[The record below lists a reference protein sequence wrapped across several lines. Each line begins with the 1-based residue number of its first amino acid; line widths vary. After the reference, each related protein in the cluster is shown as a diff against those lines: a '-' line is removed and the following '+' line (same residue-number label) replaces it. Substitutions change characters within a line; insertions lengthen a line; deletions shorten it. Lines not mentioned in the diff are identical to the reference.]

1 MADIPRPSKRDI
13 RAAFEASAAR
23 YDEVAVLQREVASR
37 LLERLNLLK
46 MEPRSIL
53 DLGCGTGHCS
63 EALNKRYPKARI
75 VALDLSEAMLHH
87 TRRRFSR
94 WSRFRHQH
102 AFVGGD
108 AENLPFADGSFDM
121 LFSNLTV
128 QWCMD
133 LEKTFSEFR
142 RVLKPGGV
150 LFFTTLGPDT
160 LKELRASW
168 AAVDQQVHVNTF
180 LDLHDVGDAM
190 LHARLAEP
198 VLDMEHITL
207 TYRDSMT
214 LMRDLKELGAH
225 NINPGRSQGL
235 TGPRKLKAV
244 MAAYEQFRQPD
255 GQLPATYE
263 VVYGHAWRAENET
276 ASHEGPPGESSY
288 PIEQLQAWRIRE

>member
-1 MADIPRPSKRDI
+1 MSIPRPDKHDI
-13 RAAFEASAAR
+13 RAAFEASADH

-37 LLERLNLLK
+37 LLERLALLK
-46 MEPRSIL
+46 MQPRTIL
-53 DLGCGTGHCS
+53 DLGSGTGHCS
-63 EALNKRYPKARI
+63 DALGQRYPKARI
-75 VALDLSEAMLHH
+75 VALDLSEAMLRH

-94 WSRFRHQH
+94 WARFRRQH
-102 AFVGGD
+102 GFVAGD
-108 AENLPFADGSFDM
+108 AEELPFADDSFDM

-128 QWCMD
+128 QWSMD
-133 LEKTFSEFR
+133 LEKTFNEFR

-168 AAVDQQVHVNTF
+168 AAVDRRVHVNTF

-214 LMRDLKELGAH
+214 LMHDLKALGAH

-244 MAAYEQFRQPD
+244 IDAYEHFRQAD
-255 GQLPATYE
+255 DLLPATYE
-263 VVYGHAWRAENET
+263 VVYGHAWRAEKEAAT
-276 ASHEGPPGESSY
+276 HEGPPGEAGFPVERLRSGRS
-288 PIEQLQAWRIRE
+288 RE